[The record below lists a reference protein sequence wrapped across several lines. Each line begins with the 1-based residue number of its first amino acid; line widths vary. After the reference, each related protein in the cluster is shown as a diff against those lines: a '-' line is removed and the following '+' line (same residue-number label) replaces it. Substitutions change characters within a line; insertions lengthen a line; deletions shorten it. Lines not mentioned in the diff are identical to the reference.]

1 MKYIGIISYL
11 ILNFDLN
18 WSFIDSNVSLHEIN
32 PPPKKIDHNWL
43 SFDQN
48 WIHHL
53 LYHRMKFAPICKE
66 RDLVILL
73 MGVK

>member
-32 PPPKKIDHNWL
+32 PPPKKRIKLIIIDYHSIKIEYTIFFIIAWN
-43 SFDQN
+43 S
-48 WIHHL
+48 L
-53 LYHRMKFAPICKE
+53 LFAKS
-66 RDLVILL
+66 VI
-73 MGVK
+73 

>member
-32 PPPKKIDHNWL
+32 PRPPPQKK
-43 SFDQN
+43 
-48 WIHHL
+48 
-53 LYHRMKFAPICKE
+53 E
-66 RDLVILL
+66 
-73 MGVK
+73 